1 MTIDIAFTTAPAGI
15 STGGTSESA
24 RFVDQEAKKLRDQLL
39 KSFSFG
45 AIPDSVQNEL
55 QEVMEQCSSANWD
68 GYMAEPVKWEAL
80 LDAFRFAQVIPLGLS
95 APSIGAEPDGDV
107 TFEWHAGPRRTLSVS
122 VDDRGNPHYSALLG
136 PNRSYGTEAFV
147 GFIPKRILDLI
158 YQVAAG

>member
-1 MTIDIAFTTAPAGI
+1 MTIDIAFTTVPAGI

-24 RFVDQEAKKLRDQLL
+24 RFVYQESKKVRDQLL

-45 AIPDSVQNEL
+45 ARPNSIQNEL

-68 GYMAEPVKWEAL
+68 GYMAEPVKREAL
-80 LDAFRFAQVIPLGLS
+80 FDAFRFAQVIPLGLS
-95 APSIGAEPDGDV
+95 APAVGVEPDGDV

-122 VDDRGNPHYSALLG
+122 VDEKGNLHYSALLG

-158 YQVAAG
+158 YQVATG